1 MVLVKTRASN
11 TAMMSVMV
19 VHHRW
24 GRRRGRMYT
33 LGMAVHHE
41 IMLLLLLVR
50 IRRLPWWRLA
60 GLASLHGRLG
70 LAGSSGH
77 KVMHITR
84 EVIVIMS
91 RGGSHCW
98 GWDGG
103 HATHG
108 VTVI

>member
-11 TAMMSVMV
+11 TAMMSMMV
-19 VHHRW
+19 VHH
-24 GRRRGRMYT
+24 GRGWRRGRMYT
-33 LGMAVHHE
+33 LGVAVHHE
-41 IMLLLLLVR
+41 IMLLLLLV
-50 IRRLPWWRLA
+50 RLPWWRLA

-70 LAGSSGH
+70 LAGRSCH

-84 EVIVIMS
+84 EIIVIMS

>member
-24 GRRRGRMYT
+24 GRGRSRMYT
-33 LGMAVHHE
+33 LGMTIHHK
-41 IMLLLLLVR
+41 IMLLLLLVS
-50 IRRLPWWRLA
+50 ISWRRLAR
-60 GLASLHGRLG
+60 LASLHGRLG
-70 LAGSSGH
+70 LAGSSAH
-77 KVMHITR
+77 KMMHITR
-84 EVIVIMS
+84 EIIVIMS

>member
-11 TAMMSVMV
+11 TAMMSMMV
-19 VHHRW
+19 VHHGR

-33 LGMAVHHE
+33 LGVAVHHE
-41 IMLLLLLVR
+41 IMLLLLLV
-50 IRRLPWWRLA
+50 RLPWWRLA

-70 LAGSSGH
+70 LAGRSGH

-84 EVIVIMS
+84 EIIVIMS